1 MAPADEG
8 RFNVRRENGEAV
20 TPAHPALLLL
30 ADPDGN
36 LKPEFVDWDGDL
48 LLQPGSLIP
57 AWYPW
62 TFDGEERS
70 AEDRNA
76 QFRFDL
82 DLLLS
87 SDQPTTPT
95 SDPQA
100 IQVENDCTTHDLLR
114 SLLKLRA
121 VWARG

>member
-1 MAPADEG
+1 
-8 RFNVRRENGEAV
+8 V
-20 TPAHPALLLL
+20 TPTHPALLLL

-62 TFDGEERS
+62 EVEGEELS

-82 DLLLS
+82 ERHQSSHLPAMSSSAPGAPATPAESAWTAHDVLRALL
-87 SDQPTTPT
+87 
-95 SDPQA
+95 
-100 IQVENDCTTHDLLR
+100 ELR
-114 SLLKLRA
+114 SVRCQE
-121 VWARG
+121 